1 MDTWYTLAKGIARG
15 YITLFIKSIQIEGS
29 RWLPAG
35 PKIIV
40 ANHANVTDGFLLP
53 LITQEKVHFL
63 IQRDTFDLPILGRML
78 KMADQIPVAVGQ
90 GRQALDTAL
99 EKLAMGNVV
108 AIFPEGQLNHGKEM
122 RRAGAGA
129 TLLSIE
135 SGAPLVPVGFYVPPK
150 FVRLFQVDGLHNRKA
165 SGGWQFGG
173 KCFVHIGEPWYPNLI
188 QENINYRKIR
198 ELTDTVMARVGNLVN
213 QAKESASYAFD

>member
-15 YITLFIKSIQIEGS
+15 YITLFIKSIQIEGR

-99 EKLAMGNVV
+99 EK
-108 AIFPEGQLNHGKEM
+108 FSYGQRCCH
-122 RRAGAGA
+122 
-129 TLLSIE
+129 LSGR
-135 SGAPLVPVGFYVPPK
+135 ST
-150 FVRLFQVDGLHNRKA
+150 Q
-165 SGGWQFGG
+165 
-173 KCFVHIGEPWYPNLI
+173 PW
-188 QENINYRKIR
+188 
-198 ELTDTVMARVGNLVN
+198 
-213 QAKESASYAFD
+213 